1 MGADLWTR
9 GMYALETYLT
19 ERNMTQAGFAR
30 MIGCDYVHLHSVLRG
45 KRPPGARLR
54 RATEEAT
61 RGRLVVKEKYWF
73 EKPVLPRAPRAKE
86 V

>member
-9 GMYALETYLT
+9 GMYALEAYLT
-19 ERNMTQAGFAR
+19 ERNMTQAEFAR
-30 MIGCDYVHLHSVLRG
+30 MIGRDYVHLHSILRG
-45 KRPPGARLR
+45 KRRPGARLR
-54 RATEEAT
+54 REIEEAT